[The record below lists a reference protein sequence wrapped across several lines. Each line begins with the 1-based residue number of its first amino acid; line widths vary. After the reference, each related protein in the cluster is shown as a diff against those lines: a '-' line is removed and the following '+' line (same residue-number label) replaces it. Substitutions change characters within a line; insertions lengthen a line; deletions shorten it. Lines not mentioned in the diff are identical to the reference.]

1 MRNLRGKVPGLGLRS
16 AGVGDFGR
24 ESSKV
29 WKFQEKKFQ
38 TLEIFRRKVPNLGN
52 FGIKSSKLW
61 KFWEGEVPR
70 FGDFR
75 IKSSKLWKF
84 LGKPSKPAPMDIG
97 ARHAPTDVEAAW
109 EVVRGRPPRLS
120 GEADGG

>member
-1 MRNLRGKVPGLGLRS
+1 MRNFRGKVPGLGLRS
-16 AGVGDFGR
+16 AGVADFGR

-38 TLEIFRRKVPNLGN
+38 TLEIFRRKVSNLGN
-52 FGIKSSKLW
+52 FG
-61 KFWEGEVPR
+61 
-70 FGDFR
+70 